1 MSGAQLPLSQWGH
14 RLSDT
19 IRGKLAEGDGAGALR
34 LIEHGDGQ
42 TKSLAK
48 EYALMYRGLGFTVR
62 AILEA
67 LRMDE
72 AATPEVGAAR
82 LVNRFRGRFTETMRQ
97 AWADAPPAPGSVGSP
112 AEEARACRELL
123 DWGEHR
129 FTREQRELAKQVSD
143 TVHRG
148 QLAWARELLDR
159 KEAGQ
164 FVPLHDQLIQMMAE
178 SFAFVFAEQGTDG
191 LLRFHAD
198 VAQAQRAGFDAWEV
212 MSTREFAHAFTFLLK
227 QHMGDVE
234 VREEV
239 DRFVL
244 EQHLCGSG
252 GRLITDGAYTGPAAL
267 PNVPG
272 NSTLGAGRD
281 VLPVYC
287 SHCPAWNTHAPRQW
301 YGHPHVLF
309 ADPAR
314 PNGACTLHI
323 MKRAASEG

>member
-1 MSGAQLPLSQWGH
+1 MSGAQLPLPQWGR

-19 IRGKLAEGDGAGALR
+19 IRDKLAEGDHAEALR

-48 EYALMYRGLGFTVR
+48 EYALMYRGLGVTVR

-67 LRMDE
+67 LDMDSD
-72 AATPEVGAAR
+72 ATPEAGAAG
-82 LVNRFRGRFTETMRQ
+82 LVHRFRGRLTEAMRR
-97 AWADAPPAPGSVGSP
+97 AWAEAPPGPGPVGAP
-112 AEEARACRELL
+112 ADEARACRELL
-123 DWGEHR
+123 EWGERR
-129 FTREQRELAKQVSD
+129 FDHEQRELAEQVMDAVRS
-143 TVHRG
+143 G
-148 QLAWARELLDR
+148 QLARGRELLDR

-164 FVPLHDQLIQMMAE
+164 FVPLHDQLLRMMAE
-178 SFAFVFAEQGTDG
+178 SFAFVFTEHGSDG
-191 LLRFHAD
+191 LLRFHTE
-198 VAQAQRAGFDAWEV
+198 VANAQRAGFDAWEA

-234 VREEV
+234 VREEA

-252 GRLITDGAYTGPAAL
+252 GRMITDGAYTGPAAL
-267 PNVPG
+267 PSVPG
-272 NSTLGAGRD
+272 NSALGAGRD
-281 VLPVYC
+281 VLPAYC
-287 SHCPAWNTHAPRQW
+287 SHCPAWNTHAPRRW
-301 YGHPHVLF
+301 YGHPHILF

-323 MKRAASEG
+323 PKKDGE

>member
-1 MSGAQLPLSQWGH
+1 MSGAQLPLSQWGR

-19 IRGKLAEGDGAGALR
+19 IRGKLAEGDNTEALR

-48 EYALMYRGLGFTVR
+48 EYALMYRGLGVTVR

-67 LRMDE
+67 LRMDDD
-72 AATPEVGAAR
+72 ATPDAGAAR
-82 LVNRFRGRFTETMRQ
+82 LVHQFRGRFTEAMRQ
-97 AWADAPPAPGSVGSP
+97 AWGDAPPDPGPVGSP
-112 AEEARACRELL
+112 AGEAQACRELL
-123 DWGEHR
+123 EWGENR
-129 FTREQRELAKQVSD
+129 FNREQRELAEQVTD
-143 TVHRG
+143 AVRRG
-148 QLAWARELLDR
+148 RLARAGELLDR

-164 FVPLHDQLIQMMAE
+164 FVPLHDQLIKVMAE
-178 SFAFVFAEQGTDG
+178 SFAFVFNEQGTDG
-191 LLRFHAD
+191 LLRFHTE
-198 VAQAQRAGFDAWEV
+198 VANAQRAGFDAWEA

-234 VREEV
+234 VREEA

-244 EQHLCGSG
+244 EQRPCGSG
-252 GRLITDGAYTGPAAL
+252 GRMIRDGAYTGPAAL
-267 PNVPG
+267 PSVPG

-301 YGHPHVLF
+301 YGHPHILF

-314 PNGACTLHI
+314 PDGACTLHI
-323 MKRAASEG
+323 MKQSDK